1 MIATGRGV
9 TLDALVS
16 ELSDSSVIARQSF
29 ITASVTRDV
38 SLITQTNQKEL
49 ASAAAKAE
57 ANLIESL
64 GRQPTNREV
73 GVQAARIFKNRGPNR
88 SNTIS
93 ATVTQKA
100 AEGTKNI
107 EKDTLL
113 GVRNSIEARVQG
125 LTDLDAKRIWGTVG
139 DDLVR
144 GSHLAADFEEDE
156 GGIFTVQGEQLR
168 FPGDTSL
175 GASASNVIKCRCG
188 AIMVIE
194 N

>member
-1 MIATGRGV
+1 M
-9 TLDALVS
+9 
-16 ELSDSSVIARQSF
+16 
-29 ITASVTRDV
+29 
-38 SLITQTNQKEL
+38 
-49 ASAAAKAE
+49 
-57 ANLIESL
+57 
-64 GRQPTNREV
+64 
-73 GVQAARIFKNRGPNR
+73 
-88 SNTIS
+88 
-93 ATVTQKA
+93 
-100 AEGTKNI
+100 
-107 EKDTLL
+107 
-113 GVRNSIEARVQG
+113 RNSIEARVQG